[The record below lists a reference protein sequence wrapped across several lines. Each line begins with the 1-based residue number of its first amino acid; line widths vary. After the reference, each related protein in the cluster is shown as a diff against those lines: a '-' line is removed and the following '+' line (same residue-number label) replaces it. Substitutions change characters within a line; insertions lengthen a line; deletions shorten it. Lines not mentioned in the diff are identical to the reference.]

1 MSVQAPRSPAARE
14 RQIDPKY
21 MTFVEHL
28 SELRKRLIISF
39 AAIAVGSVAG
49 WFLAPRAL
57 KLIIVPV
64 KHFIGRTLVVDTVY
78 GGFTLQLKMAV
89 IIGFLFA
96 LPITIYQV
104 WAFIAP
110 AFGPKA
116 NRYGPLWM
124 ISALVLFLLGA
135 FTGYLV
141 FPLAIKFFSGFQGNL
156 GIEILP
162 FASQYL
168 SFITLI
174 LVVFGFSFE
183 LPLVLVTLAAAG
195 ITTSGWL
202 WSKRAYAFFL
212 IFAFAT
218 VVTPGA
224 DWISPLILGGIM
236 FVLYLIAI
244 LVSRFIGK

>member
-39 AAIAVGSVAG
+39 AAIAVGSIAG

-64 KHFIGRTLVVDTVY
+64 KHFIGHTLVVDTVY

-89 IIGFLFA
+89 MIGFLFA
-96 LPITIYQV
+96 LPVTIYQV

-156 GIEILP
+156 GIQILP
-162 FASQYL
+162 FAS
-168 SFITLI
+168 
-174 LVVFGFSFE
+174 
-183 LPLVLVTLAAAG
+183 
-195 ITTSGWL
+195 
-202 WSKRAYAFFL
+202 
-212 IFAFAT
+212 
-218 VVTPGA
+218 
-224 DWISPLILGGIM
+224 
-236 FVLYLIAI
+236 
-244 LVSRFIGK
+244 